1 MLGGRVVPGRKE
13 QRVESKLAIALDG
26 GTGISR
32 NVSASGIYFET
43 EVPLR
48 EGASVSFSVAFTNP
62 EGQPVRM
69 FCAGWVVRTERLEG
83 KTGVGARID
92 EFHIERV
99 QEAHA

>member
-1 MLGGRVVPGRKE
+1 MGGRLLGRKE
-13 QRVESKLAIALDG
+13 QRVESKLAITLDG

-48 EGASVSFSVAFTNP
+48 AGGSVSFSVDFTNP

-69 FCAGWVVRTERLEG
+69 FCAGWIVRIEELEG
-83 KTGVGARID
+83 RLGAGVRID
-92 EFHIERV
+92 EFHIERLS
-99 QEAHA
+99 EARA